1 MHAMQRGLISRVR
14 TLPSP
19 PNECS
24 GLYDKWIIAHL
35 HWRVQAKRGR
45 DAKSERKPSSFEA

>member
-1 MHAMQRGLISRVR
+1 MMHAMQRGLISRVR

-35 HWRVQAKRGR
+35 HWKVEAKES
-45 DAKSERKPSSFEA
+45 KMSSQEKKR